1 MQRNTSETQ
10 IYMELNLDGEGTSKI
25 ETGVGFFNHMLEL
38 FAFYAKVDLTIQAKG
53 DLNVCDHHLIEDVGI
68 VLGSLIKEALQDK
81 KGIARYGNE
90 RIPMDEAL
98 CAVDLDISGRNYLVF
113 NCDFKRDSIST
124 YSNEMGKEFFYA
136 LASNA
141 KMTLHINMLYGE
153 NDHHKNEAIFK
164 AFGKALKAATKVEGN
179 AIPSTK
185 GSL

>member
-1 MQRNTSETQ
+1 M
-10 IYMELNLDGEGTSKI
+10 
-25 ETGVGFFNHMLEL
+25 
-38 FAFYAKVDLTIQAKG
+38 
-53 DLNVCDHHLIEDVGI
+53 
-68 VLGSLIKEALQDK
+68 LGSLIKEALQDK
-81 KGIARYGNE
+81 KGIARYGNA

-164 AFGKALKAATKVEGN
+164 AFGKALKAAIKVEGN